1 MVSDLLE
8 DKNID
13 LFVFGNLWKSYYF
26 IVKRLLL
33 KLYPFYNVTNFMY
46 IRYDIMISDL
56 SLCYYVWLSYTH

>member
-8 DKNID
+8 DKNIG

-33 KLYPFYNVTNFMY
+33 KLYPVYNVTNFMY

-56 SLCYYVWLSYTH
+56 SLCYYVLLSYTH